1 MCRSTQ
7 PVYHSCYRSFYCL
20 LPNILHQPNKLFKYL
35 TKCLFAANEICV
47 EQNSWAVAGKRSVA
61 VRTFCRGY
69 GLFWIVAIVARCE
82 QKNSEEEVDFYS
94 CIYLGYLCWNL
105 LKHEGMDMS
114 FNLNFWFSD
123 SAHFCILRNV
133 RILGKKRLLT
143 LWWHSMKFYKSDLI
157 QYRETGFQENKLL
170 FCVYLFLILIQKN
183 RFSKSLIHSGIHVI
197 RRNWKNII
205 GLICTFNQ
213 FATPIN
219 CVINCRWCTHHYH
232 QFVLSAI
239 ILVQNGLTGCSHFP
253 YQSELWG
260 CALILSS
267 QYFVGTWTRLSLWRT
282 PRNISGVLWHWCG
295 KPKRIKKYGQNTRCH
310 CCWPNNKLWK

>member
-1 MCRSTQ
+1 M
-7 PVYHSCYRSFYCL
+7 L
-20 LPNILHQPNKLFKYL
+20 L
-35 TKCLFAANEICV
+35 TKFALNKIHGLSRENGQLPFEHFAEDTDCFELLLLSLAVSRKIVKRKWIFILVFIWDICV
-47 EQNSWAVAGKRSVA
+47 EICLSMKVWTWVSTSIFG
-61 VRTFCRGY
+61 
-69 GLFWIVAIVARCE
+69 
-82 QKNSEEEVDFYS
+82 S
-94 CIYLGYLCWNL
+94 C
-105 LKHEGMDMS
+105 
-114 FNLNFWFSD
+114 D
-123 SAHFCILRNV
+123 SAYFRILRNV

-183 RFSKSLIHSGIHVI
+183 RFSKSMIHSGIHVI

-282 PRNISGVLWHWCG
+282 PRNISGVLWRWCG

-310 CCWPNNKLWK
+310 YCWPNNKLWK